1 MVVTPIIV
9 AYFTAWSI
17 YQRSYI
23 VTDIP
28 GDKITHINYAF
39 ANIGSDGRI
48 ALGDSWADIEK
59 DAFHFRYNPTS
70 YQDDLLIN
78 AFERYYQLIFFPQ
91 TYLHYLLNKSS
102 INQNAFKYNLDKIL
116 FKANDTIMLNHLNVN
131 IQQSS
136 DQWLTLQSNGTYNLF
151 TNILINNSKR

>member
-59 DAFHFRYNPTS
+59 
-70 YQDDLLIN
+70 
-78 AFERYYQLIFFPQ
+78 
-91 TYLHYLLNKSS
+91 
-102 INQNAFKYNLDKIL
+102 
-116 FKANDTIMLNHLNVN
+116 ANDTIMLNHLNVN